1 MATEGID
8 RLNAM
13 ILKLNQLEEFVEEVT
28 PEIATDLEKEL
39 HKTIAAG
46 TSFGGVPWTP
56 KKDGSKP
63 LSNAASA
70 LEVQAVGSVVVAML
84 NGVEARHHK
93 GAVRG
98 NKGGNTLQRPI
109 LPTKKSLGKVSNVV
123 KKTLKKRFKEIMEG

>member
-1 MATEGID
+1 MAEGIE

-13 ILKLNQLEEFVEEVT
+13 ILKLNKLEEFVEEVT
-28 PEIATDLEKEL
+28 PDIAESLEKEI
-39 HKTIAAG
+39 KSTISAG

-63 LSNAASA
+63 LANAESA
-70 LEVQAVGSVVVAML
+70 LDVQAIGSVVVATL
-84 NGVEARHHK
+84 NGPEARHHK

-98 NKGGNTLQRPI
+98 NKGGNTLNRPI

-123 KKTLKKRFKEIMEG
+123 KKVLKKRFNDIMEG